1 MPDFIYEKK
10 IIKNF
15 RSLKPSPIKRDEKL
29 FKDVK
34 YHPLL
39 TSREDD
45 APNFSLRIFSIGP
58 DGHTINHKHS
68 YEHEIYILEGD
79 GFVYIDD
86 AKINIKKDDCFIIYP
101 YERHQ
106 LISGKNGMNV
116 ICIVPNRLKNQPD

>member
-15 RSLKPSPIKRDEKL
+15 RSLKPSPIKRDVEL

-34 YHPLL
+34 YYPLL

-106 LISGKNGMNV
+106 LIAGKNGINI